1 MLNRLLITLCS
12 SLPVFL
18 FLNLAA
24 ASSNNPHEAIG
35 DDLAEQL
42 ASQLSQD
49 NKSHYGSNNI
59 GVTRW
64 VLAETL
70 EQPQAGD
77 SLNELSHQLS
87 ESIYAHLKE
96 RNLSLVEFRA
106 QSYITVAKEGATL
119 LSRDVDELEQHPEID
134 WVLVGTL
141 SRKDAGTMVHLRIV
155 DRRDQE
161 VLAAANRY
169 VPKHLYWPNKQTE
182 LVNGRLQR
190 N

>member
-1 MLNRLLITLCS
+1 MFNRLLITLCC
-12 SLPVFL
+12 SLPM
-18 FLNLAA
+18 FLNSAA

-35 DDLAEQL
+35 SDLVEQL
-42 ASQLSQD
+42 TLQLF
-49 NKSHYGSNNI
+49 KSNVSLEYFKI

-64 VLAETL
+64 VLAESL
-70 EQPQAGD
+70 KQPEQGD

-96 RNLSLVEFRA
+96 RQLSVVEFRA
-106 QSYITVAKEGATL
+106 QNYISIGEEGSTL
-119 LSRDVDELEQHPEID
+119 LSRDVETLEQHPEVD

-141 SRKDAGTMVHLRIV
+141 SRKDAGTMVNLRII
-155 DRRDQE
+155 DRRNQE

-169 VPKHLYWPNKQTE
+169 VPKHLYWPDKQAE

>member
-1 MLNRLLITLCS
+1 MFCRVLILCF
-12 SLPVFL
+12 SLPL
-18 FLNLAA
+18 FLLSGSAA
-24 ASSNNPHEAIG
+24 AHANNPHEAIG

-42 ASQLSQD
+42 ASQLSH
-49 NKSHYGSNNI
+49 NNHSHYGSNI

-96 RNLSLVEFRA
+96 RNLSLIEFRA
-106 QSYITVAKEGATL
+106 KSYISVAEEGATL
-119 LSRDVDELEQHPEID
+119 LSRNVDELEQHPEID

-141 SRKDAGTMVHLRIV
+141 SRKDAGTMVNLRIV
-155 DRRDQE
+155 DRRNQE

-190 N
+190 H

>member
-1 MLNRLLITLCS
+1 MFSRMLFLCFFPTLLLIS
-12 SLPVFL
+12 GSV
-18 FLNLAA
+18 AA
-24 ASSNNPHEAIG
+24 QANNPHEAIG
-35 DDLAEQL
+35 DDLAQQL
-42 ASQLSQD
+42 AKQLSSS
-49 NKSHYGSNNI
+49 KESYYGSNI

-70 EQPQAGD
+70 ELPQAGD

-106 QSYITVAKEGATL
+106 QSYISVAEEGATL
-119 LSRDVDELEQHPEID
+119 LSRGVDELEQYPEID

-141 SRKDAGTMVHLRIV
+141 SRKDAGTRVNLRIV
-155 DRRDQE
+155 DRRNQE

>member
-1 MLNRLLITLCS
+1 MFYRILLLSFSIVLLGTS
-12 SLPVFL
+12 G
-18 FLNLAA
+18 LAIA
-24 ASSNNPHEAIG
+24 HVNNPHEAIG

-42 ASQLSQD
+42 VAQLSQSAD
-49 NKSHYGSNNI
+49 SHSDFNI

-70 EQPQAGD
+70 KQPQTDD
-77 SLNELSHQLS
+77 SLNELGHQLS

-106 QSYITVAKEGATL
+106 QSYISIAEEGATL

-141 SRKDAGTMVHLRIV
+141 SRKEAGTMVNLRIV
-155 DRRDQE
+155 DRRNQE

-182 LVNGRLQR
+182 IVNGRLQR
-190 N
+190 H

>member
-1 MLNRLLITLCS
+1 MFLRSTFYAFVAMTLFTANS
-12 SLPVFL
+12 VS
-18 FLNLAA
+18 AHA
-24 ASSNNPHEAIG
+24 NNPHEAIG

-42 ASQLSQD
+42 ASQLSHD
-49 NKSHYGSNNI
+49 NHSHYGSYI

-106 QSYITVAKEGATL
+106 QSYISVAEEGATL
-119 LSRDVDELEQHPEID
+119 LSRNVDELEQHPEID

-141 SRKDAGTMVHLRIV
+141 SRKDAGTMVNLRIV
-155 DRRDQE
+155 DRRNQE

-169 VPKHLYWPNKQTE
+169 VPKHLYWSNKQTE

>member
-1 MLNRLLITLCS
+1 MFYRVLILCF
-12 SLPVFL
+12 SLPFFL
-18 FLNLAA
+18 VSGSATA
-24 ASSNNPHEAIG
+24 HANNPHEAIG

-49 NKSHYGSNNI
+49 NKPHYGSNI

-70 EQPQAGD
+70 EQPEAGD

-106 QSYITVAKEGATL
+106 QSYISVAEEGATL

-141 SRKDAGTMVHLRIV
+141 SRKDAGTMVNLRIV
-155 DRRDQE
+155 DRRNQE

-190 N
+190 H

>member
-1 MLNRLLITLCS
+1 MFYRVLIICFSLWLL
-12 SLPVFL
+12 L
-18 FLNLAA
+18 FSGSAA
-24 ASSNNPHEAIG
+24 AHVSNPHEAIG
-35 DDLAEQL
+35 DDLAQQL
-42 ASQLSQD
+42 ASQLSQS
-49 NKSHYGSNNI
+49 NQSHYGSNI

-70 EQPQAGD
+70 EQPQTGD

-106 QSYITVAKEGATL
+106 QPYISIAEEGSTI
-119 LSRDVDELEQHPEID
+119 LSRDVGELEQHPDID
-134 WVLVGTL
+134 WVLVGTMA
-141 SRKDAGTMVHLRIV
+141 RKDAGTMVNLRIV
-155 DRRDQE
+155 DRRNQE

>member
-1 MLNRLLITLCS
+1 MFYRVLILCF
-12 SLPVFL
+12 SLPL
-18 FLNLAA
+18 FLVSGSATANAD
-24 ASSNNPHEAIG
+24 NPHEAIG

-49 NKSHYGSNNI
+49 NKSHYGSNI

-70 EQPQAGD
+70 KQPEAGD

-87 ESIYAHLKE
+87 ESIYAHLTE

-106 QSYITVAKEGATL
+106 QSYISVAEEGATL

-141 SRKDAGTMVHLRIV
+141 SRKDAGTMVNLRIV
-155 DRRDQE
+155 DRRNQE
-161 VLAAANRY
+161 VMAAANRY

-190 N
+190 H

>member
-1 MLNRLLITLCS
+1 MFLRSKFYAVVTTAMLIVGS
-12 SLPVFL
+12 
-18 FLNLAA
+18 AMA
-24 ASSNNPHEAIG
+24 HANNPHEAIG

-42 ASQLSQD
+42 ASQLSQS
-49 NKSHYGSNNI
+49 NQSHYGSNI
-59 GVTRW
+59 GITRW
-64 VLAETL
+64 VMAETL
-70 EQPQAGD
+70 KQPQTGD

-106 QSYITVAKEGATL
+106 QSYISVADEGATL
-119 LSRDVDELEQHPEID
+119 LSRDAERLEQHPEID

-141 SRKDAGTMVHLRIV
+141 ARKDAGTMVNLRIV
-155 DRRDQE
+155 DRRNQE

>member
-1 MLNRLLITLCS
+1 MFYRVLILCF
-12 SLPVFL
+12 SLPFFL
-18 FLNLAA
+18 VSGPAEA
-24 ASSNNPHEAIG
+24 HANNPHEAIG
-35 DDLAEQL
+35 DDLAKQL

-49 NKSHYGSNNI
+49 HHSHYGSNI

-64 VLAETL
+64 VLTETL

-77 SLNELSHQLS
+77 SLNGLSHQLS

-106 QSYITVAKEGATL
+106 QSYISVAEEGATL
-119 LSRDVDELEQHPEID
+119 LSREVDELEQHPEID

-141 SRKDAGTMVHLRIV
+141 SRKDAGTMVNLRIV
-155 DRRDQE
+155 DRRNQE

-190 N
+190 H

>member
-1 MLNRLLITLCS
+1 MFLRSTFYAVLTMVLLIVI
-12 SLPVFL
+12 PVE
-18 FLNLAA
+18 AHA
-24 ASSNNPHEAIG
+24 NNPHEAIG

-42 ASQLSQD
+42 ASQLSHD
-49 NKSHYGSNNI
+49 NYSDYGSNI

-106 QSYITVAKEGATL
+106 QSYISVAEEGATL
-119 LSRDVDELEQHPEID
+119 LSRNVDELEQHPEID

-141 SRKDAGTMVHLRIV
+141 SRKDAGTMVNLRIL
-155 DRRDQE
+155 DGRNQE
-161 VLAAANRY
+161 VFAAANRY